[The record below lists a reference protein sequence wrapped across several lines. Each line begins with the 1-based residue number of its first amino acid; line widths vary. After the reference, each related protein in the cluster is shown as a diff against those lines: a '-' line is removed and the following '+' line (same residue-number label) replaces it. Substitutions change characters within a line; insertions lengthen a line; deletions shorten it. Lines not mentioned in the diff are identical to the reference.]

1 MNPAKCTSND
11 FINFLIATY
20 QSCTCTEASRCFP
33 ESESIAHDSVK
44 RLLERQSTHTET
56 LYNEAERLIKKEEG
70 VLVID
75 DSTLDKP
82 YSHRIELVT
91 RHWSGKH
98 HRVVQGIN
106 LISTIW
112 TDGSAIVP
120 IDFRVYHP
128 DGDGKTKNNHFRD
141 MVNAAKKR
149 QFKPK
154 CVIFDSWYS
163 SIENLKL
170 IRALEW
176 HWCTRLKS
184 NRLVNPDDSYNRN
197 VSEIDIPPE
206 GRVVHLSKYGFI
218 KVFRIDHSDGDP
230 EFWATDV
237 LDASEEDR
245 QNFKKLSWNI
255 EIFHRGIKQCCG
267 IERCQGRKEEVQRG
281 HIFLSLLAF
290 LRLESHRLNST
301 ISWYEAKRNIQRTAT
316 SNFISC
322 PSF

>member
-1 MNPAKCTSND
+1 
-11 FINFLIATY
+11 
-20 QSCTCTEASRCFP
+20 
-33 ESESIAHDSVK
+33 
-44 RLLERQSTHTET
+44 
-56 LYNEAERLIKKEEG
+56 
-70 VLVID
+70 
-75 DSTLDKP
+75 
-82 YSHRIELVT
+82 
-91 RHWSGKH
+91 
-98 HRVVQGIN
+98 
-106 LISTIW
+106 
-112 TDGSAIVP
+112 
-120 IDFRVYHP
+120 
-128 DGDGKTKNNHFRD
+128 